1 MVLPATRLA
10 LHRSATHQWMALA
23 CKVVNENL
31 HSASEWQGSFSAF
44 RVQRNASQHIMRKR
58 LIKPCFPLPQLWWL
72 PKYILRFGLVWLPS
86 SVQVKFSYYKVKHVV
101 KLLFKLAGTL
111 FWDKYD
117 ERLTRLLA
125 SPVAPSDATT
135 YSIFFNNGLTSYVE
149 FNSSVFMKVF
159 VSRSAR

>member
-23 CKVVNENL
+23 CKVVKPSQCERVARVL
-31 HSASEWQGSFSAF
+31 LSLPSATK
-44 RVQRNASQHIMRKR
+44 RITTHNAEVFDQT
-58 LIKPCFPLPQLWWL
+58 FPLPQLWWL
-72 PKYILRFGLVWLPS
+72 PKYILRFGGLVWLPS

-125 SPVAPSDATT
+125 SPVASEVVASEGT
-135 YSIFFNNGLTSYVE
+135 FRCHNLEHLFQ
-149 FNSSVFMKVF
+149 
-159 VSRSAR
+159 